1 MKVFAFR
8 QPAIAVAALAFVVLN
23 IGLAST
29 LVIAAYGFDL
39 VALADR
45 GALAG
50 RGSAAAELLRWGGL
64 IDMLGY
70 LALAP
75 VVLHVHRRLDRPLL
89 TAAGLGF
96 VLGGALGAALV
107 ASVAPPLVA
116 ANASDAQE
124 LAAARSNLATL
135 EQAVYVGLWAALGQL
150 LLAVWVLGTSW
161 HLRAEGRAFG
171 YLGIGAGLGA
181 LGYAIRTGIAGQPP
195 LPIAGP
201 LDILII
207 AGLGLLPL
215 WVIWLAA
222 RLARG
227 AADQ

>member
-1 MKVFAFR
+1 MKVFADR
-8 QPAIAVAALAFVVLN
+8 QPAIALAALAFVVLN

-45 GALAG
+45 GALVG
-50 RGSAAAELLRWGGL
+50 RGSVAAELLRWGGL

-75 VVLHVHRRLDRPLL
+75 VVLHIHRRLDRPLL

-96 VLGGALGAALV
+96 VLVGAVGAALV
-107 ASVAPPLVA
+107 ASAAPALVA
-116 ANASDAQE
+116 TNASDAQE
-124 LAAARSNLATL
+124 LAAARANLAML
-135 EQAVYVGLWAALGQL
+135 EQVVLVGLWAALGQL
-150 LLAVWVLGTSW
+150 LLAMWIVGTSW
-161 HLRAEGRAFG
+161 LVRTEGRAFC

-181 LGYAIRTGIAGQPP
+181 LAYAIRTGIAGQPP

-201 LDILII
+201 LDVVII
-207 AGLGLLPL
+207 AGIGLLPL
-215 WVIWLAA
+215 WLIWLAA